1 MAMKHKRCPMLVPL
15 YPVAPE
21 DGTGV
26 GPEDRTGALCPLPL
40 PLTFNVSLFT
50 FYVSLVIPEPG
61 TKNEEP

>member
-40 PLTFNVSLFT
+40 PLTFNLLPFT
-50 FYVSLVIPEPG
+50 FNL
-61 TKNEEP
+61 